1 MRHRFPLI
9 LGLSLL
15 PLALPAEAQTLDIYR
30 KAFREAAGA
39 ANAHEWEKCATLF
52 AAAAQAAPYDG
63 QTARSYLAAAGCSA
77 AKGDKETAFGYLDKA
92 TAKGH
97 RDVERAEGNPNL
109 EPLRQDPR
117 WKKFLEGVK
126 ERNAAHEAKLNAEL
140 TRLYEEDQKD
150 RSQPANQTNWTQV
163 GQRDADR
170 KKRVLEITGQ
180 GTLKESDDYVHAAMV
195 FQHGTDPDDFKRAH
209 DLCLKAVEMDPANDD
224 ARWLAAASMDRYLMY
239 KGEPQLYGTQI
250 KKVDDKW
257 ILWNVD
263 PSITDEERARWDVP
277 PLAEAK
283 ERARQMNG
291 GG

>member
-1 MRHRFPLI
+1 MLRHRFPLF
-9 LGLSLL
+9 LTLL
-15 PLALPAEAQTLDIYR
+15 ALALPAGAQTLDIYR
-30 KAFREAAGA
+30 KAFQQASLAIT
-39 ANAHEWEKCATLF
+39 AHEWEKCAGLF
-52 AAAAQAAPYDG
+52 ASAAEAAPYDG
-63 QTARSYLAAAGCSA
+63 QAARSYFAAAACSA

-92 TAKGH
+92 AAKGH
-97 RDVERAEGNPNL
+97 RDVERAESNPDI

-117 WKKFLEGVK
+117 WKKFLDGVK
-126 ERNAAHEAKLNAEL
+126 ERSAAHEARLNAEL

-150 RSQPANQTNWTQV
+150 RSLPAGQTNWSQV
-163 GQRDADR
+163 AQRDADR

-209 DLCLKAVEMDPANDD
+209 DLCLKAVEIDPANDD

-239 KGEPQLYGTQI
+239 KGEPQLYGTQT
-250 KKVDDKW
+250 KKVDGKW
-257 ILWNVD
+257 ILWTVD

-277 PLAEAK
+277 PLAAAK